1 MSKEIRRT
9 LSKRLSRSIMVLAIP
24 LFVLALGVFYR
35 HANVLLH
42 REAMERSTTILNT
55 TVQLVENYL
64 STIKTA
70 ANANAAMMEDHFDP
84 DSLQVI
90 SRRIV
95 HLNRS
100 VLSCSI
106 STEPDVFPQVGKYF
120 SIYSVNDGDS
130 ILTVLEPE
138 FEYFEKNWYKIP
150 MQAGRPCWINPFSD
164 FNEGVINHHDAVGSY
179 CIPLRPQGS
188 RIVGVVSVDFSFQKL
203 RETVLA
209 TNHPYPSSYYML
221 LGPVGGYLI
230 HPETSLLFKTTIFLA
245 NDSVEHPDIHA
256 LGHEMTA
263 GHHGTTHVT
272 FNGELCHV
280 CYAPVSDT
288 GWSLALV
295 CHEDDVLEDYN
306 HLTIVMIVIV
316 VIGMLLIFW
325 ITKRVVRRN
334 IGPLNELMDA
344 TEKIADG
351 DYDTLIPETR
361 HKDVVGK
368 LQNAFRQMQQAIV
381 QHAENVKQA
390 TLEVERESEELEHA
404 LPLAKEVSG
413 RRNMFIDRMMRQ
425 MKAPIDVINGLT
437 KVLRTNLAA
446 RGSNPMDKGEVTSR
460 IAETMEQNAHHLL
473 LMTLMLYDSSD
484 TSAADTER
492 YNRHDDV
499 FCNDMGRESIAYTLD
514 CYAVKD
520 IRFETELSDTFSIR
534 TSYLYVQ
541 RTVRELLHNAVKFS
555 DGQHIALTIMRTDHS
570 VCFIVEDKGPGI
582 QADAEKLLFVPFA
595 KVDDLSEGL
604 GLGLPLCKRHAVSLG
619 GDIVYDKSYEGGC
632 RFIFDRPI
640 DK

>member
-230 HPETSLLFKTTIFLA
+230 HPESSLLFKTTIFLA

-390 TLEVERESEELEHA
+390 TLEVERESEELERA
-404 LPLAKEVSG
+404 LPLAKEVRQILIETAEYLETLPDKKAKEEHMKLVEKS
-413 RRNMFIDRMMRQ
+413 MFKVYKPKMKKLTYSQGKLLIKLVNRECNSTSYEAIQAFLGPFRAGFWQAFAWAFGASLKKEYDPNGTDR
-425 MKAPIDVINGLT
+425 L
-437 KVLRTNLAA
+437 
-446 RGSNPMDKGEVTSR
+446 
-460 IAETMEQNAHHLL
+460 
-473 LMTLMLYDSSD
+473 
-484 TSAADTER
+484 TER
-492 YNRHDDV
+492 IV
-499 FCNDMGRESIAYTLD
+499 LMVEA
-514 CYAVKD
+514 
-520 IRFETELSDTFSIR
+520 
-534 TSYLYVQ
+534 
-541 RTVRELLHNAVKFS
+541 
-555 DGQHIALTIMRTDHS
+555 GQL
-570 VCFIVEDKGPGI
+570 
-582 QADAEKLLFVPFA
+582 
-595 KVDDLSEGL
+595 
-604 GLGLPLCKRHAVSLG
+604 
-619 GDIVYDKSYEGGC
+619 
-632 RFIFDRPI
+632 
-640 DK
+640 

>member
-42 REAMERSTTILNT
+42 KEAMERSTTILNT
-55 TVQLVENYL
+55 TMQLVENYL

-70 ANANAAMMEDHFDP
+70 ANANVAMMEDHFDP

-120 SIYSVNDGDS
+120 SVYSVNDGDS

-138 FEYFEKNWYKIP
+138 FEYFEKNWYKKP
-150 MQAGRPCWINPFSD
+150 MEAGRPCWINPFSD

-179 CIPLRPQGS
+179 CIPLRPQGR

-209 TNHPYPSSYYML
+209 THHPYPSSYYML
-221 LGPVGGYLI
+221 LGPAGGYLR

-334 IGPLNELMDA
+334 IGPLDELMDA

-381 QHAENVKQA
+381 QHAENVRQA

-437 KVLRTNLAA
+437 KVLRSNLAA
-446 RGSNPMDKGEVTSR
+446 RGKGSKDKGEVTSR
-460 IAETMEQNAHHLL
+460 IADTMLQNANHLL
-473 LMTLMLYDSSD
+473 RMTQMLFDSSD
-484 TSAADTER
+484 TGIADTAR
-492 YNRHDDV
+492 YDRKDDV
-499 FCNDMGRESIAYTLD
+499 CCNDMGRECIAHTLAS
-514 CYAVKD
+514 YAVGD
-520 IRFETELSDTFSIR
+520 IRFETKLTDTFSIR
-534 TSYLYVQ
+534 SSRLYVQ
-541 RTVRELLHNAVKFS
+541 RTIRELLHNAVKFS
-555 DGQHIALTIMRTDHS
+555 DGQHISLHIARTDS
-570 VCFIVEDKGPGI
+570 TVCFIVEDKGPGLPENSEQMI
-582 QADAEKLLFVPFA
+582 FVPFA
-595 KVDDLSEGL
+595 KVDDLTDGL

-619 GDIVYDKSYEGGC
+619 GDIVYDESYQDGC
-632 RFIFDRPI
+632 RFIFELPI
-640 DK
+640 QD